1 MDDVQKQ
8 GPRRALGSAAERG
21 RKGVFE
27 VERVVITGMG
37 AITPVGNDVESY
49 WAALKAGKCGIGPI
63 TRFDASEFKVK
74 LAAEVKDFDVTQYVD
89 KREAR
94 RMDANCHFALAAAQQ
109 AVDQAGLKEGSF
121 DPYRVG
127 VIFGSGVGG
136 LHVTEEEIPKLNEKG
151 PGRVSPLCI
160 PEMIANMAAAYISMR
175 FGFRGENFCPV
186 SACATGNHAIGEAM
200 RAIRHGYQD
209 VVVCGGTENGIIP
222 ISMAGFQNMKAVHL
236 GDDPSCASIP
246 FDARRSGFV
255 MGEGAGC
262 LVLESLTHAQARG
275 AAILAEVAGYG
286 ATGDAYHITSPD
298 PACDTAARAIA
309 NAIADAGLTPADVD
323 YINAHGTS
331 TPLNEKYETLAIKK
345 AFGEAA
351 RQVKVSSTK
360 SMTGHL
366 LSGAAAIEA
375 VACVMAIRDGVV
387 PPTIGYEQPDP
398 ECDLDVTPNQAVS
411 MPVRVAISNSL
422 GFGGHNACILFKK
435 V

>member
-1 MDDVQKQ
+1 
-8 GPRRALGSAAERG
+8 
-21 RKGVFE
+21 
-27 VERVVITGMG
+27 MG

-366 LSGAAAIEA
+366 LGGAAAIEA